1 MENSREGK
9 VKTAI
14 TLAILANVIWGFGNY
29 FIELS
34 FRYASVAVTLGYRF
48 TLSFLLLNIWLIFGK
63 GKINLKGKNIKGL
76 IIYTIIE
83 PVCFF
88 LESYGI
94 YLTNASISGI
104 IAAVSPVFAVILAAI
119 FLKEYPTKLQAFFCL
134 LPIVGVIIITLNGAS
149 LGVVSVFG
157 IIVLLLYAVSSGAY
171 KAVNRGIADDFTAFE
186 RTYFLMGGCFVTYVV
201 YALIETKCDYSL
213 IEPLTH
219 FEFIWPTVCLAILN
233 SILSN
238 TLINYSAKYM
248 SATKMATFGSI
259 ITLTATIS
267 GVLLLNEPF
276 SFTMLIG
283 MALILIGV
291 YVVTTK
297 GE

>member
-1 MENSREGK
+1 MENSRENK

-14 TLAILANVIWGFGNY
+14 TLTIIANIIWGFGNY

-34 FRYASVAVTLGYRF
+34 FRYASVAVTLAYRF
-48 TLSFLLLNIWLIFGK
+48 SLSFLLLNIWMLFGK
-63 GKINLKGKNIKGL
+63 AKLNLKGKKLKGL
-76 IIYTIIE
+76 IIYTLIE
-83 PVCFF
+83 PLCFF

-94 YLTNASISGI
+94 YLTNASISGM
-104 IAAVSPVFAVILAAI
+104 IAAISPIFAVVLAAI
-119 FLKEYPTKLQAFFCL
+119 FLKEYPTKLQAMFSI
-134 LPIVGVIIITLNGAS
+134 LPIIGVIIITLNGKA
-149 LGVVSVFG
+149 LGVAPTFG
-157 IIVLLLYAVSSGAY
+157 IIVLLLYAVTSGAY
-171 KAVNRGIADDFTAFE
+171 KAVNRGIADEFTAFE
-186 RTYFLMGGCFVTYVV
+186 RTYFLMGGCFITYVT

-219 FEFIWPTVCLAILN
+219 FEFIWPTACLAILN
-233 SILSN
+233 SIISN
-238 TLINYSAKYM
+238 TLVNYSAKYM

-267 GVLLLNEPF
+267 GVLLLKEPF
-276 SFTMLIG
+276 NFTMLIG

-297 GE
+297 GD

>member
-1 MENSREGK
+1 MENSKNSK

-14 TLAILANVIWGFGNY
+14 LLAIVANIIWGFGNY

-34 FRYASVAVTLGYRF
+34 FRYASVAVTLAYRF
-48 TLSFLLLNIWLIFGK
+48 TLSFLLLNIWMLFGK
-63 GKINLKGKNIKGL
+63 AKLNLKGKNIKGL
-76 IIYTIIE
+76 IIYTLIE
-83 PVCFF
+83 PLCFF
-88 LESYGI
+88 LESFGI
-94 YLTNASISGI
+94 YLTNASISGM

-119 FLKEYPTKLQAFFCL
+119 FLKEYPTKMQALFCL
-134 LPIVGVIIITLNGAS
+134 FPILGVIIITLNGRS
-149 LGVVSVFG
+149 LGVAAPLG
-157 IIVLLLYAVSSGAY
+157 ILILILYAVASGAY

-186 RTYFLMGGCFVTYVV
+186 RTYFLMGGCFITYVT
-201 YALIETKCDYSL
+201 YALIETKCDYTL

-219 FEFIWPTVCLAILN
+219 FEFIWPTLCLAILN
-233 SILSN
+233 SIISN

-276 SFTMLIG
+276 NFTMLIG

-297 GE
+297 GD